1 MSRPLCSPILAPFL
15 YVLAWAL
22 NKRAV
27 YVYDFDGER
36 HLALA
41 YELDDGVMIT
51 RMLGVKTKLMPD
63 GSVRG
68 VSWRDS
74 WRPVFP
80 AKKES

>member
-15 YVLAWAL
+15 YALAWAL

-27 YVYDFDGER
+27 YVYDFDGQR

-41 YELDDGVMIT
+41 YEFNDGVMIT
-51 RMLGVKTKLMPD
+51 SLLGIKTKLMPD

-68 VSWRDS
+68 ASWRDS

-80 AKKES
+80 AKKEV